1 MSLSIKELERKLRKA
16 NEEYYKGNPIMS
28 DDEFDSL
35 FDELE
40 TRDPNHAFLT
50 KYDLPKFVNLNYHV
64 LCHH

>member
-50 KYDLPKFVNLNYHV
+50 EVRFAEVRKLEAIPML
-64 LCHH
+64 